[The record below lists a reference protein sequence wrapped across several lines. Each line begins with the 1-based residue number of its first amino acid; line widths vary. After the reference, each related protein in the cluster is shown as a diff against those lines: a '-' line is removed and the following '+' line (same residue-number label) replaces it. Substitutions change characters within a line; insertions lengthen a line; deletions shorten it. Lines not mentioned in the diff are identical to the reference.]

1 MNMLPC
7 APEPVR
13 SGNTA
18 DSSGPGGRY
27 RMAVAFQPGQG
38 VIDERLIREAAGYD
52 LISVGDPAVFSKIL
66 DNIVPDLILVD
77 LACGQEQL
85 VAVAPA
91 LETAGYSGRA
101 PCIGISTRQTPEP
114 PRELVRQL
122 DGVIRLPIHRE
133 QFISALGACL

>member
-1 MNMLPC
+1 
-7 APEPVR
+7 
-13 SGNTA
+13 
-18 DSSGPGGRY
+18 
-27 RMAVAFQPGQG
+27 MAVAFQPGPG

-52 LISVGDPAVFSKIL
+52 LISVGDPAVFAQLL

-114 PRELVRQL
+114 PLELVRQL
-122 DGVIRLPIHRE
+122 DRVIRLPIHRE